1 MCSSDLRK
9 YISCFQGEYP
19 IWISNYYYQPY
30 FDWTFWQYTDSGM
43 LQGYDG
49 DQMHIDLNVYSGSM
63 DEFRKQFG
71 LAEKG
76 DRE

>member
-1 MCSSDLRK
+1 MERRHCTSIQQKLRLMQNSK
-9 YISCFQGEYP
+9 CK
-19 IWISNYYYQPY
+19 
-30 FDWTFWQYTDSGM
+30 GM

>member
-1 MCSSDLRK
+1 
-9 YISCFQGEYP
+9 
-19 IWISNYYYQPY
+19 
-30 FDWTFWQYTDSGM
+30 M

-71 LAEKG
+71 LVEKG
-76 DRE
+76 GRE